1 MSATA
6 RMHSAARENFAD
18 IPPSSLRYDVVPDD
32 LILNNTLT
40 IQYDASLP
48 SASPINITDA
58 EFPMTMDTDF
68 VPLLERAMAPA
79 DVSIPLVITF
89 DTYDDGN
96 PRAAFNDI
104 TYQRPITPSLFTAMS
119 MGSAANET
127 QIYGAMTNAVVLEH
141 NKNYELML
149 INT

>member
-1 MSATA
+1 M
-6 RMHSAARENFAD
+6 
-18 IPPSSLRYDVVPDD
+18 PDD
-32 LILNNTLT
+32 LVLNNTLT
-40 IQYDASLP
+40 IQYDSSLP
-48 SASPINITDA
+48 SASPVNITDD

-68 VPLLERAMAPA
+68 APLLTKAMAPA

-104 TYQRPITPSLFTAMS
+104 TYQRPITPSLFSALS
-119 MGSAANET
+119 MGSEANQT
-127 QIYGAMTNAVVLEH
+127 SIYGAMTNAVVLEH